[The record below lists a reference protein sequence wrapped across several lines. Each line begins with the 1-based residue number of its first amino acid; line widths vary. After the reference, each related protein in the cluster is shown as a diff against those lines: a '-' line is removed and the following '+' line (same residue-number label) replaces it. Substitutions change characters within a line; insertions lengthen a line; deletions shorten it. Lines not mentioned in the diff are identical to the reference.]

1 MNFAKYSIL
10 SINILFLSSIL
21 SSLHASDGAQKFEKP
36 KFDVA
41 SIHSISGHTQQ
52 DITSNSISYKS
63 KKKALLLSLLV
74 PGAGELYL
82 NDWNLRAWQSG
93 KYFFTSEALL
103 WAGHFYFRSYSDWS
117 RSDAKALAAAHARV
131 NWNAAKPSGY
141 FSIIG
146 KFTDIYTFNDVQRRF
161 FGPDAAFTENA
172 DNFWQWDSENN
183 QNRFEDKRLESR
195 NYKRYSQFVVY
206 GVVVN
211 HVLSAINA
219 MRMYNKR
226 QKLSGYDFRI
236 DSIPSIG
243 MNSYYIGAS
252 MTKSF

>member
-1 MNFAKYSIL
+1 MLQSVFL
-10 SINILFLSSIL
+10 LFFIVIA
-21 SSLHASDGAQKFEKP
+21 SSLHASDGALKFEKP

-41 SIHSISGHTQQ
+41 SIHTISGHAHQ
-52 DITSNSISYKS
+52 DLTLSEISSKS

-82 NDWNLRAWQSG
+82 NDWNLREWQSG

-103 WAGHFYFRSYSDWS
+103 WAGHFYFRTYSNWS

-141 FSIIG
+141 FSVIG
-146 KFTDIYTFNDVQRRF
+146 KFTDIYTFNEVQRRF
-161 FGPDAAFTENA
+161 FGPEAVYTENA
-172 DNFWQWDSENN
+172 ENFWQWDHEKN

-226 QKLSGYDFRI
+226 QKFSGYDLRI
-236 DSIPSIG
+236 ESIPSIG

-252 MTKSF
+252 VTKSF